1 MGAEAILKSR
11 VPEIVDAVQDGKL
24 SFTPDSNQSQ
34 IRRANGTLRSK
45 GWAKALADW
54 TADVREGKCGD
65 EQVALDAALL
75 NQAGNSKAS
84 GTEYLDILSDYVTM
98 MHNAGKGLQAGKL
111 LQQLTPDGKL
121 YMAEKAVQ
129 NLNGKL
135 RSRKSPKARHAE
147 DAALNDI
154 IDVRDTAL
162 QTISDIFDAL
172 ASDKERTDHGVP
184 VEDWA
189 KEMMRLSAEAR
200 PSRS

>member
-1 MGAEAILKSR
+1 M
-11 VPEIVDAVQDGKL
+11 DAVQDGKL

-45 GWAKALADW
+45 GWAKALAGW

-65 EQVALDAALL
+65 EQVALGAALL

-129 NLNGKL
+129 NLNAAGKARKPGTRRTL
-135 RSRKSPKARHAE
+135 RLMTSSTSAIPRSRRSATSLTRWWLTRSAPTTGFP
-147 DAALNDI
+147 L
-154 IDVRDTAL
+154 
-162 QTISDIFDAL
+162 
-172 ASDKERTDHGVP
+172 RTGQR
-184 VEDWA
+184 
-189 KEMMRLSAEAR
+189 K
-200 PSRS
+200 

>member
-1 MGAEAILKSR
+1 M
-11 VPEIVDAVQDGKL
+11 
-24 SFTPDSNQSQ
+24 
-34 IRRANGTLRSK
+34 
-45 GWAKALADW
+45 
-54 TADVREGKCGD
+54 REGKCGD
-65 EQVALDAALL
+65 EQVALGAALL
-75 NQAGNSKAS
+75 NQAGNGKAS

-200 PSRS
+200 PSRSWIHL

>member
-1 MGAEAILKSR
+1 
-11 VPEIVDAVQDGKL
+11 
-24 SFTPDSNQSQ
+24 
-34 IRRANGTLRSK
+34 
-45 GWAKALADW
+45 
-54 TADVREGKCGD
+54 
-65 EQVALDAALL
+65 
-75 NQAGNSKAS
+75 
-84 GTEYLDILSDYVTM
+84 M

-172 ASDKERTDHGVP
+172 VADKERTDHGVP

-189 KEMMRLSAEAR
+189 KEMMRLSAEAGR
-200 PSRS
+200 KVNHAQEAGGKPSASFLMSGVPGCRSCHTRT

>member
-1 MGAEAILKSR
+1 M
-11 VPEIVDAVQDGKL
+11 
-24 SFTPDSNQSQ
+24 
-34 IRRANGTLRSK
+34 
-45 GWAKALADW
+45 
-54 TADVREGKCGD
+54 REGKCGD

-135 RSRKSPKARHAE
+135 RSRKSPKARHTE

-172 ASDKERTDHGVP
+172 VADKERTDHGVP

>member
-1 MGAEAILKSR
+1 MCG
-11 VPEIVDAVQDGKL
+11 
-24 SFTPDSNQSQ
+24 
-34 IRRANGTLRSK
+34 RA
-45 GWAKALADW
+45 
-54 TADVREGKCGD
+54 
-65 EQVALDAALL
+65 EQVALGAALL

-121 YMAEKAVQ
+121 YMVEKTVQ
-129 NLNGKL
+129 NLNSKL

-154 IDVRDTAL
+154 IAVRDTAL

>member
-65 EQVALDAALL
+65 EQVALGAALL
-75 NQAGNSKAS
+75 NQAGNSKAG

-98 MHNAGKGLQAGKL
+98 MHNAAGKL
-111 LQQLTPDGKL
+111 LQQLTPDSKL
-121 YMAEKAVQ
+121 YMVEKAVQ

-147 DAALNDI
+147 DAALTDI
-154 IDVRDTAL
+154 LDVRDTAL

>member
-1 MGAEAILKSR
+1 
-11 VPEIVDAVQDGKL
+11 
-24 SFTPDSNQSQ
+24 
-34 IRRANGTLRSK
+34 
-45 GWAKALADW
+45 
-54 TADVREGKCGD
+54 
-65 EQVALDAALL
+65 
-75 NQAGNSKAS
+75 
-84 GTEYLDILSDYVTM
+84 M
-98 MHNAGKGLQAGKL
+98 MHNAAGKL
-111 LQQLTPDGKL
+111 LQQLTPDSKL
-121 YMAEKAVQ
+121 YMVEKAVQ

-184 VEDWA
+184 VEDWT

>member
-1 MGAEAILKSR
+1 M
-11 VPEIVDAVQDGKL
+11 DAVQNGKL

-34 IRRANGTLRSK
+34 IRRANGTLRTK

-65 EQVALDAALL
+65 EQVALGAALL
-75 NQAGNSKAS
+75 NQAGNSKVS

-98 MHNAGKGLQAGKL
+98 MHNAGKELQAGKL

-121 YMAEKAVQ
+121 YMAKRPCRTSMASSAAGKARKPGTRRT
-129 NLNGKL
+129 LRL
-135 RSRKSPKARHAE
+135 MTSSPSAIPRSRRSATSLARWWLTRSAP
-147 DAALNDI
+147 
-154 IDVRDTAL
+154 T
-162 QTISDIFDAL
+162 TGF
-172 ASDKERTDHGVP
+172 P

-189 KEMMRLSAEAR
+189 KEMMGLSAEAR

>member
-1 MGAEAILKSR
+1 M
-11 VPEIVDAVQDGKL
+11 DAVQDGKL

-34 IRRANGTLRSK
+34 IRRANGTRRTK

-121 YMAEKAVQ
+121 YMVEKAV
-129 NLNGKL
+129 NGKL
-135 RSRKSPKARHAE
+135 RRRKSPKARHAE

>member
-1 MGAEAILKSR
+1 M
-11 VPEIVDAVQDGKL
+11 
-24 SFTPDSNQSQ
+24 
-34 IRRANGTLRSK
+34 
-45 GWAKALADW
+45 W
-54 TADVREGKCGD
+54 EGKCGD

-135 RSRKSPKARHAE
+135 RPPRLRSRKSPKARHAE

-184 VEDWA
+184 VEDLA
-189 KEMMRLSAEAR
+189 KEMIRLSAEAR

>member
-1 MGAEAILKSR
+1 MCGRASAGTSR
-11 VPEIVDAVQDGKL
+11 WRWG
-24 SFTPDSNQSQ
+24 
-34 IRRANGTLRSK
+34 
-45 GWAKALADW
+45 
-54 TADVREGKCGD
+54 
-65 EQVALDAALL
+65 AALL

-84 GTEYLDILSDYVTM
+84 GSEYLDILSDYVTM

>member
-75 NQAGNSKAS
+75 NQAGNSKAG

-98 MHNAGKGLQAGKL
+98 MHNAAGKL
-111 LQQLTPDGKL
+111 LQQLTPDSKL
-121 YMAEKAVQ
+121 YMVEKAVQ